1 MNRTQHYS
9 LLKAMEIDKNNL
21 LKYQELYKYAYIL
34 SDGIFKIVFAEEKD
48 HSLLIS
54 LVNAMLGLQGDD
66 AIKDISLEM
75 QEFPGVFNKKDC
87 ILDIIGTTNAG
98 EKVLVE
104 VQQQGDDFFRDRV
117 EYYISRVI
125 ENQVH
130 TSEKYELP
138 RIYFLGLLDFEM
150 FPEEPTEYIHH
161 VDEMCHGKK
170 FFPKVQKIFVEID
183 KFFELEKAG
192 VTANDNSEAAQWL
205 RAIKVIIK
213 EEPVPEKIMQ
223 NETFRHLLDS
233 VKLINFVEELFNAEV
248 KNMTDLKAEHEI
260 GFSEGRVQGRT
271 EGFVQGKTE
280 GFVQGKTEGFAQG
293 KTEGFTQGKTEGFT
307 QGKTEGFSQGRKEER
322 ADSIAVLRE
331 MGLSAEKVAEFQ
343 ERIETLNKKQ

>member
-1 MNRTQHYS
+1 
-9 LLKAMEIDKNNL
+9 
-21 LKYQELYKYAYIL
+21 
-34 SDGIFKIVFAEEKD
+34 
-48 HSLLIS
+48 
-54 LVNAMLGLQGDD
+54 
-66 AIKDISLEM
+66 
-75 QEFPGVFNKKDC
+75 
-87 ILDIIGTTNAG
+87 
-98 EKVLVE
+98 
-104 VQQQGDDFFRDRV
+104 
-117 EYYISRVI
+117 
-125 ENQVH
+125 
-130 TSEKYELP
+130 
-138 RIYFLGLLDFEM
+138 M

-280 GFVQGKTEGFAQG
+280 GFAQGKTEGFA
-293 KTEGFTQGKTEGFT
+293 